1 MHVHDEIIV
10 EISKDKGSLK
20 EVCDVMAIA
29 PEWAKGLP
37 LRADGFECEYYRKD

>member
-1 MHVHDEIIV
+1 MMKIIV

-29 PEWAKGLP
+29 PELGKGVTS
-37 LRADGFECEYYRKD
+37 